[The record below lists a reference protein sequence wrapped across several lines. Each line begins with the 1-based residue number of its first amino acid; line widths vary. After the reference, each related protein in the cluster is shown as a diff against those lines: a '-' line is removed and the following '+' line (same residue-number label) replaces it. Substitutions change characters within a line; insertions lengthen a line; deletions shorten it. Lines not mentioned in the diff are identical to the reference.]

1 MKTTNELQTLATQV
15 RRDILRMTTAAKSGH
30 PGGSLGTAD
39 WMTAMQF
46 NILDQDPAK
55 FTMEGTGQDM
65 LFVSQ
70 GHITPVIYSTMAR
83 RGFFPVE
90 ELKTFREFGTR
101 LQGHPSTEHGLP
113 GIRMASGSLGQ
124 GMSVGIGAALGKK
137 MTGDSHLVY
146 TLHGDGE
153 LQEGQIWEAVMFAG
167 AKHVDNL
174 ISTIDY
180 NHQQIDGTIQQV
192 MDLGDLKA
200 KFEAFMWTVVVIANG
215 NDMQQVLTRLRH
227 PHHRDGL
234 RRRLHAGHQQIP
246 RLRPLR
252 RRPAQSPRTAA
263 RDRTRRLLSR
273 ALPSP
278 ICNARRDY
286 APISSI
292 GHTVRYRTSPR
303 RSWKHTPNSR
313 GVFNIKESTQE
324 RVLCNT

>member
-1 MKTTNELQTLATQV
+1 MKSTQELQTIATQV

-46 NILDQDPAK
+46 NIMKHDPEN
-55 FTMEGTGQDM
+55 FTMDGKDQDM

-83 RGFFPVE
+83 RGFFPVS
-90 ELKTFREFGTR
+90 ELSTFRIFGTR
-101 LQGHPSTEHGLP
+101 LQGHPSTAHNLP

-137 MTGDSHLVY
+137 MTGDDTLVY

-153 LQEGQIWEAVMFAG
+153 LQEGQIWEAAMFAG

-180 NHQQIDGTIQQV
+180 NRQQIDGTTDQV

-200 KFEAFMWTVVVIANG
+200 KFESFMWKVIVIKNG
-215 NDMQQVLTRLRH
+215 NDMQQVL
-227 PHHRDGL
+227 DGMAEAKAQ
-234 RRRLHAGHQQIP
+234 AGKGMPVCVILTTEMGYGVDFMQGTNKYHGAVLSADDLPKALAQIEET
-246 RLRPLR
+246 LG
-252 RRPAQSPRTAA
+252 
-263 RDRTRRLLSR
+263 D
-273 ALPSP
+273 
-278 ICNARRDY
+278 
-286 APISSI
+286 
-292 GHTVRYRTSPR
+292 
-303 RSWKHTPNSR
+303 
-313 GVFNIKESTQE
+313 F
-324 RVLCNT
+324 